1 MHSNTKQTIQDS
13 TMSSLQASSATGNPR
28 NKTALKPGHSLMD
41 WIRLGNSGTD
51 LTGVKGQRLLV
62 TREQLA
68 QHNKE
73 NDVWMCIRGVV
84 YNVTQYMDFHPGGR
98 DELMRGAG
106 KDATELF
113 NKVHAWVNYESIL
126 QKCIVGKLGASLPD
140 ENPFVI
146 PNKSPKQTKPVPSLQ
161 IPVKPVTSARITSGS
176 ATTESESIKSFYS
189 MDWFQQLNFVCFVFY
204 LKCSS
209 CSKFHVT
216 LNETNQELSVHIN
229 NKSLVLHL
237 EHPVQWP
244 CQVKVNLNVGK
255 LQLQLN
261 KQESKLWKTHS
272 IKNNMS
278 TIESPPGSNQVP
290 TLQPSLPVT
299 LHNPTLRLI
308 QSERVNHNV
317 VYQTFQYTGCIFYY
331 VPLGYHVHVRLK
343 VDDVVL
349 SKPYTPVEPL
359 LNTPL
364 TYSNTISFLIKHYET
379 GSLSPA
385 LAGLVLG
392 QEVEVSPPEGSFDV
406 TRLFKRNK
414 LVLLA
419 AGTGLTPM
427 IPLVNWAVQAQRYS
441 IRLLFFNRS
450 EQDIIWREQLDKF
463 ATENEKFNVEH
474 ILSEP
479 SSSWQNLRGRISLD
493 LFHKYIPTKSNDL
506 PSDTFVCVC
515 GPIGFNQ
522 TTQQYLSEL
531 NYQQEEDYFCFGG

>member
-1 MHSNTKQTIQDS
+1 
-13 TMSSLQASSATGNPR
+13 MSSLQTSSATGNPR

-62 TREQLA
+62 SKEQLA

-84 YNVTQYMDFHPGGR
+84 YNVTRYMDFHPGGR
-98 DELMRGAG
+98 DELMKGAG
-106 KDATELF
+106 QDATELF
-113 NKVHAWVNYESIL
+113 NKVHPWVNYESIL
-126 QKCIVGKLGASLPD
+126 QKCIVGKLGTSLPD
-140 ENPFVI
+140 ENPFLI
-146 PNKSPKQTKPVPSLQ
+146 PKKNSPQSKPKPVPSLQ
-161 IPVKPVTSARITSGS
+161 VPVKSVISARPIIPGSTS
-176 ATTESESIKSFYS
+176 TTSSEPMSIKSFYS

-204 LKCSS
+204 LKSSS
-209 CSKFHVT
+209 CCKFHVT
-216 LNETNQELSVHIN
+216 LNETSQELNVVIN

-272 IKNNMS
+272 TKSNITSVHLS
-278 TIESPPGSNQVP
+278 TDSTQYATVQQS
-290 TLQPSLPVT
+290 TPVT
-299 LHNPTLRLI
+299 LNYPTMRLI
-308 QSERVNHNV
+308 QSERVTHNV
-317 VYQTFQYTGCIFYY
+317 VYLTFEYTGCIFHY

-343 VDDVVL
+343 VDDVIL

-359 LNTPL
+359 LNTPV

-379 GSLSPA
+379 GLLSPA
-385 LAGLVLG
+385 LAGLTVG

-406 TRLFKRNK
+406 TRLAKRKK
-414 LVLLA
+414 LVLIA

-427 IPLVNWAVQAQRYS
+427 IPLVNWAVQAQRYTVQM
-441 IRLLFFNRS
+441 LFFNRS
-450 EQDIIWREQLDKF
+450 EEDIIWRDQLDKF
-463 ATENEKFNVEH
+463 AAENSKFSVEH

-479 SSSWQNLRGRISLD
+479 TGSWQSPRGRICLD
-493 LFHKYIPTKSNDL
+493 LLYKYIPTRSNDL

-522 TTQQYLSEL
+522 TTQEYLSEL
-531 NYQQEEDYFCFGG
+531 NYRHEEDYFCFGG